1 MTARLPFAATLGA
14 ALAVAA
20 GGCAEWDRYWAE
32 DGATGPGSTRD
43 TTPPVVTLLNPS
55 GPDSLQATPVGGSA
69 YRIVAQ
75 ASDDVGVA
83 RVLVWID
90 DDAPRELTS
99 APWEVRWDTTP
110 LEELS
115 RHRVRATA
123 EDAAGN
129 VGSSDPA
136 FAQVFNQGPEVRV
149 SDPAD
154 GALVKGVVP
163 VSVDF
168 PGEVP
173 ELEKVELIAD
183 VWTVGTITSPPW
195 VLDLDTTTLPPGAHY
210 LVAKATTVLGHV
222 GVSDPVRV
230 EVNNGVP
237 AVSVLFPGEGHR
249 VATRGTL
256 VLQAAAFDPEEGPL
270 APAQVAWISDADGV
284 LGTGTE
290 LRKAGLSPGDHVLVA
305 RATNSWGTSAEDTVG
320 VTVLAAPTYSYGAD
334 IHWPL
339 FEDFFCTFCHHPAS
353 SEYPNSE
360 LDLRTYE
367 SLMAGGKTTIYECV
381 YPCRPESSLV
391 YNKIAED
398 VPWIG
403 NPMPPPPT
411 FPPVFAPIVERL
423 RVWILEGA
431 PPDDAA
437 ASP

>member
-1 MTARLPFAATLGA
+1 MTARLPLAAMLGA
-14 ALAVAA
+14 ALAAAA
-20 GGCAEWDRYWAE
+20 GGCSEWDRYWAE
-32 DGATGPGSTRD
+32 DGATGPGSSRD
-43 TTPPVVTLLNPS
+43 TTPPAVSLLAPAA
-55 GPDSLQATPVGGSA
+55 PDSLLATPVGGSA

-83 RVLVWID
+83 RVVLWID
-90 DDAPRELTS
+90 GAAARELSS
-99 APWEVRWDTTP
+99 APWEMRWDTTP

-115 RHRVRATA
+115 RHRLWATA

-129 VGSSDPA
+129 VGTSDPA
-136 FAQVFNQGPEVRV
+136 FAQVFNRGPEVRV

-154 GALVKGVVP
+154 GAFVKGVVP
-163 VSVDF
+163 VSVEF
-168 PGEVP
+168 PGEAP

-183 VWTVGTITSPPW
+183 VWTVGQAVAAPW
-195 VLDLDTTTLPPGAHY
+195 VIDLDTTTLPPGTHY

-222 GVSDPVRV
+222 GVSDAVRV

-237 AVSVLFPGEGHR
+237 AVTVLFPGEGHR

-256 VLQAAAFDPEEGPL
+256 VLQAAAIDPEEGPL
-270 APAQVAWISDADGV
+270 APAQVAWISDVDGP
-284 LGTGTE
+284 LGAGTE
-290 LRKAGLSPGDHVLVA
+290 LRKAGLSPGEHRIVV
-305 RATNSWGTSAEDTVG
+305 RATNSWDTAAEDTVG

-339 FEDFFCTFCHHPAS
+339 FEDFFCTFCHQPSS
-353 SEYPNSE
+353 SEFPNSE

-391 YNKIAED
+391 YDKISAA
-398 VPWIG
+398 VPWVG

-411 FPPVFAPIVERL
+411 FPSVFPPIRERL

-431 PPDDAA
+431 PPDDPAD
-437 ASP
+437 SP

>member
-1 MTARLPFAATLGA
+1 MTARLPFAASLGA

-20 GGCAEWDRYWAE
+20 GGCGEWERYWEE
-32 DGATGPGSTRD
+32 DGSTGPTTSHD
-43 TTPPVVTLLNPS
+43 TTPPAVVLLTPS
-55 GPDSLQATPVGGSA
+55 GPDSLQATPVSGSA
-69 YRIVAQ
+69 YRIAAQ
-75 ASDDVGVA
+75 ASDDVGVT
-83 RVLVWID
+83 RVLLSID
-90 DDAPRELTS
+90 EESPRELTS
-99 APWEVRWDTTP
+99 PPWEFRWDTTP

-115 RHRVRATA
+115 RHRIRATA

-129 VGSSDPA
+129 GGTSEPA
-136 FAQVFNQGPEVRV
+136 FAQVFNLGPEVRV

-154 GALVKGVVP
+154 GAHVKGVVP
-163 VSVDF
+163 VSVEF
-168 PGEVP
+168 PGETP
-173 ELEKVELIAD
+173 DLATLELIAD
-183 VWTVGTITSPPW
+183 VWTVGTITAAPW
-195 VLDLDTTTLPPGAHY
+195 VLDLDTTTLPAGTHY

-237 AVSVLFPGEGHR
+237 VVAVLFPGEGHR

-256 VLQAAAFDPEEGPL
+256 VLQAAASDPEEGPL
-270 APAQVAWISDADGV
+270 APAQVAWISDADGPI
-284 LGTGTE
+284 GTGTE
-290 LRKAGLSPGDHVLVA
+290 LRKAGLSPGEHAIVA
-305 RATNSWGTSAEDTVG
+305 RATNSWDTAADDTVR

-334 IHWPL
+334 IHWQL
-339 FEDFFCTFCHHPAS
+339 FEDFFCTFCHQPSS

-367 SLMAGGKTTIYECV
+367 ALMAGGKTTIYECV

-391 YNKIAED
+391 YDKISAD

-411 FPPVFAPIVERL
+411 FPPVFAPIRERL

-431 PPDDAA
+431 PPDDPA